1 MADSLEEEALQV
13 GEMAEE
19 SGKEREGLQGEGI
32 AVQRRGRSR
41 TGVGCSW
48 RGGQRE
54 GEHRDPLAVEV
65 VDKTSEAA
73 SGWKVPSA
81 QPRC

>member
-1 MADSLEEEALQV
+1 MADSLEEEALRV

-19 SGKEREGLQGEGI
+19 SGKEREGFQREGI

-41 TGVGCSW
+41 AGVGCGW

-54 GEHRDPLAVEV
+54 GEHRGPLAVEV
-65 VDKTSEAA
+65 VDKSSEAA
-73 SGWKVPSA
+73 SGWKVPSE
-81 QPRC
+81 QPCC